1 MNAVRTTLGSHVAVQ
16 GCFFH
21 LCQSTWRKIQE
32 LGLVQAYRNKPD
44 VRQFCAMIDALA
56 FLPESDVCVG
66 MRYLLQ
72 HVPSG
77 AENDQLLDLITYFDT
92 TYVSAAVRRVQR
104 PANSA
109 SIPSLVIRRLP
120 PLFPPT
126 VWNVH
131 VPTINGTDRT
141 NNLCEAWNRGFSATV
156 NHHHPSLW
164 CVIDA
169 LQQDAAAVT
178 TVLLQNARGQPP
190 AKRVQ
195 RSSVRLQQQQL
206 QSICC
211 DGRKSV
217 AEALS
222 ALAHNIRL
230 E

>member
-1 MNAVRTTLGSHVAVQ
+1 LLRAVIDACDNVGISADPNTVVCDFESAAMNAVRTTLGSHVAVQ

-92 TYVSAAVRRVQR
+92 TYVSGAVRRVQR

-120 PLFPPT
+120 PLFP
-126 VWNVH
+126 
-131 VPTINGTDRT
+131 
-141 NNLCEAWNRGFSATV
+141 EAWNRGVSATV

-178 TVLLQNARGQPP
+178 TVLLQISDPP
-190 AKRVQ
+190 
-195 RSSVRLQQQQL
+195 L
-206 QSICC
+206 
-211 DGRKSV
+211 
-217 AEALS
+217 
-222 ALAHNIRL
+222 
-230 E
+230 

>member
-1 MNAVRTTLGSHVAVQ
+1 
-16 GCFFH
+16 
-21 LCQSTWRKIQE
+21 
-32 LGLVQAYRNKPD
+32 
-44 VRQFCAMIDALA
+44 
-56 FLPESDVCVG
+56 

-92 TYVSAAVRRVQR
+92 TYVSGAVRRVQR

-120 PLFPPT
+120 PLFP
-126 VWNVH
+126 
-131 VPTINGTDRT
+131 
-141 NNLCEAWNRGFSATV
+141 EAWNRGVSATV

-195 RSSVRLQQQQL
+195 RSYVRLQQQL

-211 DGRKSV
+211 DSRKSV